1 MASDDWSKNAS
12 LNQVNLA
19 AEEYNFFQLTRLLE
33 GMSEDSGAGL
43 RVEFAGH
50 NTQATRPNFVEGIQV
65 ESADSGTQVKIL
77 TNGFHLLGQ
86 QGPLP
91 QVFS

>member
-33 GMSEDSGAGL
+33 GMSEDSEAGTA
-43 RVEFAGH
+43 RGIC
-50 NTQATRPNFVEGIQV
+50 RP
-65 ESADSGTQVKIL
+65 
-77 TNGFHLLGQ
+77 
-86 QGPLP
+86 
-91 QVFS
+91 